1 MGISDKDMADA
12 IAKRDTAEN
21 INTRLTVN
29 LGLKERIVGTTT
41 VNEHYAMS
49 WTDPRLMVNAMIAP
63 PPVNSFQGGSYAVTE
78 SDLQN
83 EAMLAPLSAVIDM
96 WTVRWG
102 GEWVA
107 EKDLLIDNFWRLV
120 LLRLL
125 SVNKVEKHYKMNQ
138 QGLVYRII
146 E

>member
-1 MGISDKDMADA
+1 MGISDKSMADA
-12 IAKRDTAEN
+12 IAKRDATEA

-29 LGLKERIVGTTT
+29 LGLKERIAGTKERHTVG
-41 VNEHYAMS
+41 
-49 WTDPRLMVNAMIAP
+49 WTDPRLTANAMIAP

>member
-12 IAKRDTAEN
+12 IAKRDATEA

-29 LGLKERIVGTTT
+29 LGLKERIAGT
-41 VNEHYAMS
+41 A
-49 WTDPRLMVNAMIAP
+49 NAMLAP

-78 SDLQN
+78 GDLQS
-83 EAMLAPLSAVIDM
+83 EAMVSPLTAVVDM

-102 GEWVA
+102 GEWVS
-107 EKDLLIDNFWRLV
+107 EKDLLLDDFWRLV

-125 SVNKVEKHYKMNQ
+125 STNKVEKHYKMNQ

>member
-12 IAKRDTAEN
+12 IAKRDKH
-21 INTRLTVN
+21 V
-29 LGLKERIVGTTT
+29 VG
-41 VNEHYAMS
+41 
-49 WTDPRLMVNAMIAP
+49 WTDPRSTANAMIAP
-63 PPVNSFQGGSYAVTE
+63 PPVFTGSSYAITE
-78 SDLQN
+78 SDLQS
-83 EAMLAPLSAVIDM
+83 EAMLAPLSAVVDM

-102 GEWVA
+102 GDWVA
-107 EKDLLIDNFWRLV
+107 ENYLLIDDFWRLV

>member
-12 IAKRDTAEN
+12 IAKRDAMAMLKIATQMQKGVG
-21 INTRLTVN
+21 ITVAN
-29 LGLKERIVGTTT
+29 ERYTVGW
-41 VNEHYAMS
+41 S
-49 WTDPRLMVNAMIAP
+49 DPRPTANAMIAP
-63 PPVNSFQGGSYAVTE
+63 PPVNSFQGGSYAVSE

>member
-12 IAKRDTAEN
+12 IAKRD
-21 INTRLTVN
+21 
-29 LGLKERIVGTTT
+29 KHIVG
-41 VNEHYAMS
+41 
-49 WTDPRLMVNAMIAP
+49 WTDPRLTANAMIAP
-63 PPVNSFQGGSYAVTE
+63 PPVNSFQGGRYVVSE
-78 SDLQN
+78 GDLQS
-83 EAMLAPLSAVIDM
+83 EAMIAPLSAVVDM

-102 GEWVA
+102 GEWVE
-107 EKDLLIDNFWRLV
+107 EKDLLLDDFWRLV

-125 SVNKVEKHYKMNQ
+125 STNKIEKHYRVNQ

>member
-29 LGLKERIVGTTT
+29 LGLKERIIGTT
-41 VNEHYAMS
+41 
-49 WTDPRLMVNAMIAP
+49 VNAMIAP

-78 SDLQN
+78 GDLQS
-83 EAMLAPLSAVIDM
+83 EAMVSPLTAVVDM

-102 GEWVA
+102 GEWVS
-107 EKDLLIDNFWRLV
+107 EKDLLLDDFWRLV

>member
-12 IAKRDTAEN
+12 IAKRDKH
-21 INTRLTVN
+21 V
-29 LGLKERIVGTTT
+29 VG
-41 VNEHYAMS
+41 
-49 WTDPRLMVNAMIAP
+49 WTDHRGVLGITVANAMIAP
-63 PPVNSFQGGSYAVTE
+63 PPVFTGSSYAVTE
-78 SDLQN
+78 SDLQS
-83 EAMLAPLSAVIDM
+83 EAMLAPLSAVVDM

-102 GEWVA
+102 GDWVA
-107 EKDLLIDNFWRLV
+107 EKDLLIDDFWRLV

>member
-29 LGLKERIVGTTT
+29 LGLKERIAGTP
-41 VNEHYAMS
+41 A
-49 WTDPRLMVNAMIAP
+49 NAMIAP
-63 PPVNSFQGGSYAVTE
+63 PPVQRASYTVTE
-78 SDLQN
+78 NELQS
-83 EAMLAPLSAVIDM
+83 EAMIAPLSAVVDM

-107 EKDLLIDNFWRLV
+107 EKDILFDDFWRLV
-120 LLRLL
+120 LLRLI
-125 SVNKVEKHYKMNQ
+125 STNKVEKHYKINQ
-138 QGLVYRII
+138 EGLVYRIV

>member
-29 LGLKERIVGTTT
+29 LGLKERIIGIT
-41 VNEHYAMS
+41 VA
-49 WTDPRLMVNAMIAP
+49 NAMIAP

-78 SDLQN
+78 GDLQS
-83 EAMLAPLSAVIDM
+83 EAMVSPLTAVVDM

-102 GEWVA
+102 GEWVS
-107 EKDLLIDNFWRLV
+107 EKDLLLDDFWRLV

-125 SVNKVEKHYKMNQ
+125 STNKVEKHYKMNQ

>member
-12 IAKRDTAEN
+12 IAKRD
-21 INTRLTVN
+21 
-29 LGLKERIVGTTT
+29 KHIVG
-41 VNEHYAMS
+41 
-49 WTDPRLMVNAMIAP
+49 WTDPRGVLGITVANAMIAP
-63 PPVNSFQGGSYAVTE
+63 PPVNSFQGGSYAVSE
-78 SDLQN
+78 SDLQS
-83 EAMLAPLSAVIDM
+83 EAMLAPLSAVVDM

-102 GEWVA
+102 GDWVA
-107 EKDLLIDNFWRLV
+107 ENYLLIDDFWRLV

>member
-12 IAKRDTAEN
+12 IAKRDATEA

-29 LGLKERIVGTTT
+29 LGLKERIAGTART
-41 VNEHYAMS
+41 A
-49 WTDPRLMVNAMIAP
+49 NAMLAP
-63 PPVNSFQGGSYAVTE
+63 PPVQRASYTVTE
-78 SDLQN
+78 DEIQS
-83 EAMLAPLSAVIDM
+83 EAMVAPLSAVVDM

-107 EKDLLIDNFWRLV
+107 EKDILFDDFWRLV
-120 LLRLL
+120 LLRLI
-125 SVNKVEKHYKMNQ
+125 STNKVEKHYKMNQ
-138 QGLVYRII
+138 QGLVYRIV

>member
-1 MGISDKDMADA
+1 MGISDKSMADA
-12 IAKRDTAEN
+12 IAKRDATAMLK
-21 INTRLTVN
+21 IATQMQKGVGITVAN
-29 LGLKERIVGTTT
+29 ER
-41 VNEHYAMS
+41 YAYG
-49 WTDPRLMVNAMIAP
+49 WNDPRATANAMIAP

-78 SDLQN
+78 SDLKS
-83 EAMLAPLSAVIDM
+83 EAMVSPLTAVVDM

-102 GEWVA
+102 GEWVS
-107 EKDLLIDNFWRLV
+107 EKDLLLDDFWRLV

-125 SVNKVEKHYKMNQ
+125 STNKVEKHYKMNQ

>member
-29 LGLKERIVGTTT
+29 LGLKERIIGTT
-41 VNEHYAMS
+41 A
-49 WTDPRLMVNAMIAP
+49 NAMIAP

-78 SDLQN
+78 GDLQS
-83 EAMLAPLSAVIDM
+83 EAMVSPLTAVVDM

-102 GEWVA
+102 GEWVS
-107 EKDLLIDNFWRLV
+107 EKDLLLDDFWRLV

-125 SVNKVEKHYKMNQ
+125 STNKVEKHYKMNQ

>member
-12 IAKRDTAEN
+12 IAKRDKH
-21 INTRLTVN
+21 V
-29 LGLKERIVGTTT
+29 VGW
-41 VNEHYAMS
+41 N
-49 WTDPRLMVNAMIAP
+49 DPRITANAMIAP
-63 PPVNSFQGGSYAVTE
+63 PPVNSFQSGGYAVTE
-78 SDLQN
+78 SDLQS
-83 EAMLAPLSAVIDM
+83 EAMLAPLSAVVDM

-102 GEWVA
+102 GDWVA
-107 EKDLLIDNFWRLV
+107 ENYLLIDDFWRLV

>member
-1 MGISDKDMADA
+1 MGISDKSMADA

-29 LGLKERIVGTTT
+29 LGLKERIAGTP
-41 VNEHYAMS
+41 A
-49 WTDPRLMVNAMIAP
+49 NAMIAP
-63 PPVNSFQGGSYAVTE
+63 PPVNSFQGGSYAVSE
-78 SDLQN
+78 SDLKS
-83 EAMLAPLSAVIDM
+83 EAMVSPLTAIVDM

-102 GEWVA
+102 GEWVS
-107 EKDLLIDNFWRLV
+107 EKDLLLDDFWRLV

-125 SVNKVEKHYKMNQ
+125 STNKVEKHYKMNQ

>member
-29 LGLKERIVGTTT
+29 LGLKERMVGTART
-41 VNEHYAMS
+41 A
-49 WTDPRLMVNAMIAP
+49 NAMIAP

-78 SDLQN
+78 GDLQS
-83 EAMLAPLSAVIDM
+83 EAMVSPLTAVVDM

-102 GEWVA
+102 GEWVS
-107 EKDLLIDNFWRLV
+107 EKDLLLDDFWRLV

-125 SVNKVEKHYKMNQ
+125 STNKVEKHYKMNQ

>member
-29 LGLKERIVGTTT
+29 LGLKERIIGTT
-41 VNEHYAMS
+41 
-49 WTDPRLMVNAMIAP
+49 VNAMIAP
-63 PPVNSFQGGSYAVTE
+63 PPVNLFQGGSYAVTE
-78 SDLQN
+78 GDLQS
-83 EAMLAPLSAVIDM
+83 EAMVSPLTAVVDM

-102 GEWVA
+102 GEWVS
-107 EKDLLIDNFWRLV
+107 EKDLLLDDFWRLV

-125 SVNKVEKHYKMNQ
+125 STNKVEKHYKMHQ

>member
-12 IAKRDTAEN
+12 IAKRDATEA

-29 LGLKERIVGTTT
+29 LGLKERIAGT
-41 VNEHYAMS
+41 A
-49 WTDPRLMVNAMIAP
+49 NAMLAP
-63 PPVNSFQGGSYAVTE
+63 PPVQRASYTVTE
-78 SDLQN
+78 NELQS
-83 EAMLAPLSAVIDM
+83 EAMVAPLSAVVDM

-107 EKDLLIDNFWRLV
+107 EKDILFDDFWRLV
-120 LLRLL
+120 LLRLI
-125 SVNKVEKHYKMNQ
+125 STNKVEKHYKMNQ
-138 QGLVYRII
+138 QGLVYRIV

>member
-1 MGISDKDMADA
+1 MGISDKDMAAA

-29 LGLKERIVGTTT
+29 LGLKERIIGIT
-41 VNEHYAMS
+41 VA
-49 WTDPRLMVNAMIAP
+49 NAMIAP

-78 SDLQN
+78 GDLQS
-83 EAMLAPLSAVIDM
+83 EAMVSPLTAVVDM

-102 GEWVA
+102 GEWVS
-107 EKDLLIDNFWRLV
+107 EKDLLLDDFWRLV

-125 SVNKVEKHYKMNQ
+125 STNKVEKHYKMNQ